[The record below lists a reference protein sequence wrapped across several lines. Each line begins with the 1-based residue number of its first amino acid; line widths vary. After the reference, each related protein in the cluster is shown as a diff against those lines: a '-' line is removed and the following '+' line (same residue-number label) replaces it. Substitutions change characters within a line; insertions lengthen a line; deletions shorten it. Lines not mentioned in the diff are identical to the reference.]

1 MMIKYLMGQ
10 QTLNKIRVIPLVF
23 ILSVCSQTVS
33 AATVSA
39 IALFKDRAMLS
50 IDGSKAKIIKAGA
63 NYKGV
68 KLLSSNTSEAVIEVA
83 GVRKTLRL
91 NGTANLN
98 SALGGGSIAEVSSV
112 TMQVN
117 GNGFF
122 RSLGQ
127 VNGRSID
134 FLIDTGANLVV
145 FNSRQAQ
152 QLNIDYLNGRR
163 GYASTASGRAT
174 MYSVTLKDISLGG
187 IRLKD
192 VEAGVIEG
200 DFPEVPLLG
209 MTFLQ
214 RLDMTRS
221 GRTMV
226 LKKR

>member
-1 MMIKYLMGQ
+1 MIKHLKSPLI
-10 QTLNKIRVIPLVF
+10 LNNIRILF
-23 ILSVCSQTVS
+23 LILSFSVYGQTAS
-33 AATVSA
+33 AKTVSA

-50 IDGSKAKIIKAGA
+50 IDGSKAKILKAGA

-68 KLLSSNTSEAVIEVA
+68 ILISSNTSEAIIEVA

-91 NGTANLN
+91 NGTANLS
-98 SALGGGSIAEVSSV
+98 SALGGGRSSESSSV

-117 GNGFF
+117 DNGFF

-134 FLIDTGANLVV
+134 FLVDTGANLVV
-145 FNSRQAQ
+145 FNSRQAER
-152 QLNIDYLNGRR
+152 LNIDYLNGRV
-163 GYASTASGRAT
+163 GYATTASGRAT
-174 MYSVTLKDISLGG
+174 MYNVTLKSISVGG
-187 IRLKD
+187 IRLENVD
-192 VEAGVIEG
+192 AGVIEG